1 MLFEVAVSELSA
13 AAARSWL
20 SPVAAGAAEPAAVVC
35 VAASPYPGAAL
46 DPSAAS
52 DAAGA
57 GPGAA
62 PRANARMID
71 SGSQFAA
78 GWRAPTWASR
88 PSAVGR

>member
-1 MLFEVAVSELSA
+1 MLLEGAVSELPA
-13 AAARSWL
+13 GARSWL
-20 SPVAAGAAEPAAVVC
+20 SPVVPCAAELA
-35 VAASPYPGAAL
+35 AAL
-46 DPSAAS
+46 DPSAPPYPSAPLDPSTAS

-62 PRANARMID
+62 SRANARMID
-71 SGSQFAA
+71 SGSQFPV